1 MNDSDGTIHV
11 HASAVE
17 VPTSSSMYMCV
28 LLAPDLSAWSP
39 FEQIGW
45 QIEWMDGLF
54 CPNQSRVLAWGACVR
69 VEMLSHV
76 ENTLV
81 YRRA

>member
-11 HASAVE
+11 QASAVE
-17 VPTSSSMYMCV
+17 VPTSSSMYACV
-28 LLAPDLSAWSP
+28 LLAPDLSAWPPVSSELDGKSNGWMGP
-39 FEQIGW
+39 SAQIARP
-45 QIEWMDGLF
+45 
-54 CPNQSRVLAWGACVR
+54 CVGACVR
-69 VEMLSHV
+69 VEMSSHV